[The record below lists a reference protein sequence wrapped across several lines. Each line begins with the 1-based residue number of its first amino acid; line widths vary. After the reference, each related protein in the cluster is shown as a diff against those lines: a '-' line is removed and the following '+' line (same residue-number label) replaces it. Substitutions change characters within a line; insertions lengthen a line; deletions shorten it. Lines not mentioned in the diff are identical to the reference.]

1 MAVFSFRTQFV
12 PCMNL
17 SPVRW
22 SEVWHRLSIYQDKF
36 SSTYIYSQD
45 SLLHLRFIPVAEFLC
60 FVGPNVRTVGSVG
73 LLKLRELH
81 WPLQSY
87 LLWLPSNVACSFTFF
102 FFLFNFIYRDLYL
115 QDHPYL
121 DVICTNSELT
131 HKDDSDAI
139 SSWQQ
144 LVLLGCLCG
153 KAGFVRIN
161 TRTDFQPDNDAI
173 DIHC

>member
-1 MAVFSFRTQFV
+1 MKWSVTPSIHLSGQIQLYIHLLPRQLTALKIY
-12 PCMNL
+12 PCGRVSLFCRAKCKNCGVSRSSQIERAALAASVL
-17 SPVRW
+17 S
-22 SEVWHRLSIYQDKF
+22 
-36 SSTYIYSQD
+36 
-45 SLLHLRFIPVAEFLC
+45 SLASLQRC
-60 FVGPNVRTVGSVG
+60 
-73 LLKLRELH
+73 LLFH
-81 WPLQSY
+81 
-87 LLWLPSNVACSFTFF
+87 FF